1 VKNLGLIGHL
11 DRPQIGEATKQ
22 IIDWCSANHI
32 SIRVSGDLARLVG
45 REDIDVCDDNL
56 WDECD
61 IIISL
66 GGDGSMLY
74 AAQIAGPR
82 SIPVLGINLG
92 GLGFLTE
99 LTQDQIL
106 EGLQDLMK
114 NDYGI
119 EERTVL
125 QMAIPAADGPAR
137 FAFNDVVI
145 HRGDSTNLA
154 RVDVYSNDEF
164 VCSYDADGIIVATPT
179 GSTAYSLSVGG
190 PIIDPLMEAITIS
203 PISPHTLTLRPIIF
217 PSDKTITIV
226 AGASGEKMGISLDG
240 RNMGDLAAG
249 QKAVVKKADF
259 KAKFVKFES
268 TSYYEI
274 LRKKLHWG
282 MRPLMNK

>member
-1 VKNLGLIGHL
+1 VNKLGVIGHL

-22 IIDWCSANHI
+22 IIDWCSANNI
-32 SIRVSGDLARLVG
+32 SIQLSGDLARLV
-45 REDIDVCDDNL
+45 RRNDLDVHDDSL

-74 AAQIAGPR
+74 SAQMAGPR

-99 LTQDQIL
+99 LTQDQIP
-106 EGLQDLMK
+106 EGLQNLRK
-114 NDYGI
+114 GNYRI

-125 QMAIPAADGPAR
+125 QMTIPAADGPVK

-154 RVDVYSNDEF
+154 RVDVYSDDEF

-190 PIIDPLMEAITIS
+190 PIIDPLMEAITVS

-217 PSDKTITIV
+217 PADKVISIA
-226 AGASGEKMGISLDG
+226 AGTQGDRMSVSLDG
-240 RNMGDLAAG
+240 RNMGDLEAG
-249 QKAVVKKADF
+249 RMAVVKKAGF

-268 TSYYEI
+268 TSYYEV